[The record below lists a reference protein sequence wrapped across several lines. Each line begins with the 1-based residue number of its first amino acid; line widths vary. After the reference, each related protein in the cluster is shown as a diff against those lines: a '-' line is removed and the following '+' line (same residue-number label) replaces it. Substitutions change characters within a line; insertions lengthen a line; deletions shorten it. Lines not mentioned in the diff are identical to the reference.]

1 MHLKAVVVL
10 GFLSLWR
17 SVVWAS
23 LVQDNSTFAGPLPS
37 IHNPT
42 SASTGS
48 IEPVTS
54 IFPHGTISTIRTAGS
69 NITRAIFSNGPINTM
84 NWPMIQDLQNL
95 TTSLYNQSH
104 TKVVILES
112 ANPSFFIAQ
121 LSPLHHLL
129 DFRPVGQHM
138 SKIPLLFILVLYLR
152 IW

>member
-17 SVVWAS
+17 FVVWAS
-23 LVQDNSTFAGPLPS
+23 LVQDNSTFAGPIPS

-54 IFPHGTISTIRTAGS
+54 IFPHGTISTIRTPGS
-69 NITRAIFSNGPINTM
+69 NITRAIFSNGPINIM

-104 TKVVILES
+104 TKSRDLGECK
-112 ANPSFFIAQ
+112 PKF
-121 LSPLHHLL
+121 LHH
-129 DFRPVGQHM
+129 PAQ
-138 SKIPLLFILVLYLR
+138 PP
-152 IW
+152 